1 MQCCTLSED
10 RSGPRN
16 ERKILGGGV
25 ARGLAS
31 ERCSRVT
38 LPTSAVLVSSE
49 TQNLI
54 QQFLEKS
61 AIVSK
66 TAQYVERMLL

>member
-1 MQCCTLSED
+1 
-10 RSGPRN
+10 
-16 ERKILGGGV
+16 LGGGV

-31 ERCSRVT
+31 ERFSRVT